1 MDKYFVAKKIAEE
14 LDKAQSEYYLLR
26 KTIDSDK
33 MHKKAFLEHIYKL
46 SQLLSC
52 FNDLENTGDY
62 KYFVDF
68 EKFTHYDYWELIY
81 EKTNLDKI
89 TTLAFY
95 YSKLAENIA
104 NTFLAIIEKEKDE
117 F

>member
-1 MDKYFVAKKIAEE
+1 MDKYFVAKKIAQE
-14 LDKAQSEYYLLR
+14 LDKAQSEYYLLK
-26 KTIDSDK
+26 KTIDSNK
-33 MHKKAFLEHIYKL
+33 EHEKAFLEHIYKL

-52 FNDLENTGDY
+52 FNALENTGDY

-68 EKFTHYDYWELIY
+68 EKFTHYDFWELIY
-81 EKTNLDKI
+81 KKANLDKI
-89 TTLAFY
+89 TTLVFY

-104 NTFLAIIEKEKDE
+104 NTFLVIVEKEKDE

>member
-1 MDKYFVAKKIAEE
+1 MDKYFVAKKIAKE
-14 LDKAQSEYYLLR
+14 LDKAQGQYYLLK

-33 MHKKAFLEHIYKL
+33 THKKAFLEHIYKL

-81 EKTNLDKI
+81 EKADLDKI

-95 YSKLAENIA
+95 YSKLAEVIA
-104 NTFLAIIEKEKDE
+104 NTFLQIIEKEKDD

>member
-1 MDKYFVAKKIAEE
+1 MDKYFIAKKIAQE
-14 LDKAQSEYYLLR
+14 LDKAQSKYYLLK
-26 KTIDSDK
+26 KTIYSDK
-33 MHKKAFLEHIYKL
+33 THEKAFLEHIYKL
-46 SQLLSC
+46 SKLLSR
-52 FNDLENTGDY
+52 FNYLENTGDY

-95 YSKLAENIA
+95 YSKLAEIIA
-104 NTFLAIIEKEKDE
+104 NTFLEIVEREKGE

>member
-1 MDKYFVAKKIAEE
+1 MDKYFIAKKIAEE
-14 LDKAQSEYYLLR
+14 LDKAQGQYYLLK
-26 KTIDSDK
+26 KTTDSDK
-33 MHKKAFLEHIYKL
+33 THEKTFLEHIYKL

-52 FNDLENTGDY
+52 FNDLEEIGDY

-81 EKTNLDKI
+81 EKANLDKI

-104 NTFLAIIEKEKDE
+104 NTFLTIVEKAKDE

>member
-1 MDKYFVAKKIAEE
+1 MDKYFVAKKIAQE
-14 LDKAQSEYYLLR
+14 LDKAQSEYYLLK
-26 KTIDSDK
+26 KTTDSNK
-33 MHKKAFLEHIYKL
+33 EHEKAFLEHIYKL

-52 FNDLENTGDY
+52 FNALENTGDY

-81 EKTNLDKI
+81 EKADLDKI
-89 TTLAFY
+89 TTLTFY

-104 NTFLAIIEKEKDE
+104 NTFLAIVEKEKDE

>member
-1 MDKYFVAKKIAEE
+1 MDKYFVAKKIAQE
-14 LDKAQSEYYLLR
+14 LEKAQAEYYLL
-26 KTIDSDK
+26 KKITDSNK
-33 MHKKAFLEHIYKL
+33 EHEKAFLEDIYKL

-81 EKTNLDKI
+81 EKANLYEI

-104 NTFLAIIEKEKDE
+104 NTFLAIVEKEKDK

>member
-1 MDKYFVAKKIAEE
+1 MDKYFVAKKIAQE
-14 LDKAQSEYYLLR
+14 LDEAQGQYYLLK
-26 KTIDSDK
+26 KTTDSNK
-33 MHKKAFLEHIYKL
+33 EHEKAFLEHIYKL

-81 EKTNLDKI
+81 EKANLYKI

-104 NTFLAIIEKEKDE
+104 NTFLTIVEKEKDE

>member
-14 LDKAQSEYYLLR
+14 LDKAQSEYYLLK
-26 KTIDSDK
+26 KTIDSNK
-33 MHKKAFLEHIYKL
+33 EHEKTFLEHIYKL
-46 SQLLSC
+46 SQLLNC
-52 FNDLENTGDY
+52 FNDLEETGDY

-104 NTFLAIIEKEKDE
+104 NTFLAIVEKEKDE

>member
-1 MDKYFVAKKIAEE
+1 MDKYFIAKKIAQE
-14 LDKAQSEYYLLR
+14 LDKAQSEYYLLK

-33 MHKKAFLEHIYKL
+33 THEKAFLEHIYKL

-68 EKFTHYDYWELIY
+68 EKFTHYYYWELIY
-81 EKTNLDKI
+81 EKANLDKI

-95 YSKLAENIA
+95 YSKLAEVIA
-104 NTFLAIIEKEKDE
+104 NTFLEIVEKEKDE